1 MQMPERA
8 RIRALKEEVIKRIE
22 EANVRNFPGCEGKL
36 FLISTAYPG
45 VWLEHAYDAVSY
57 ANYTPEGRQ
66 VLAGEMRLFLDRQR
80 ADGQL
85 PCYVLDETIAPQ
97 KGYKR
102 MIGFGQ
108 IQECVSFAALCLEA
122 AEMLGDE
129 AFLAEAY
136 EKCARWEG
144 WLVRNRM

>member
-8 RIRALKEEVIKRIE
+8 RIRALKEEVIKHIE
-22 EANVRNFPGCEGKL
+22 ENNVRNFPGCEGKL

-80 ADGQL
+80 EDGQL
-85 PCYVLDETIAPQ
+85 PWATPQ
-97 KGYKR
+97 ERRRRGLV
-102 MIGFGQ
+102 
-108 IQECVSFAALCLEA
+108 VSGVDVEVHATEL
-122 AEMLGDE
+122 
-129 AFLAEAY
+129 
-136 EKCARWEG
+136 
-144 WLVRNRM
+144 